1 MSFANSMAGSLGP
14 DFKALFE
21 SVPSLY
27 LALDPSLTI
36 VAASNAYLSATL
48 TRRED
53 VLGKGIF
60 EVFPDNPDDSS
71 ATGVANLRGSLQRVL
86 SNKRPDVMAVQ
97 KYDIQRPISEG
108 GGFEERYWS
117 PINTPV
123 LSPTGEVRFIIHRV
137 EDVTEFVRLKEAHR
151 VQVNRAE
158 SLKGQAS
165 HMEAEVFQRAQEIQE
180 ANRQLRELQ
189 AGLEA
194 RVEERTTELLQANEA
209 LLHSEEQLRQAQK
222 LEAVGRLAG
231 GIAHDFN
238 NLLTVVFSASQTLE
252 MRIGKDRNL
261 EAILLASERAAK
273 LTRQLLAFSRQQFL
287 APQAICL
294 NASIEGMGSILHRLV
309 GEDVELEVLCSPNL
323 RTVFADPSQIEQV
336 IMNLA
341 INARDAMPD
350 GGKLTV
356 ETANVDLDE
365 AYASEHLGVTPGPH
379 AMLAV
384 SDTGHGMDKAT
395 QARIFEP
402 FFTTK
407 GPGKGTGLGLST
419 VFGIVK
425 QSQGHIWLYS
435 EPGVGSTFKLYFPEI
450 HGVDQPSSAP
460 VSAGMADEGGS
471 ETILL
476 VEDEEQVREV
486 TGIILRQAGYTVL
499 EAQNGDEALALCDQC
514 MDRIHLLIT
523 DVIMPGMNGNQVSKK
538 AATLQPGISV
548 LFMSGYTDDA
558 ILRHGV
564 LEANVHFLE
573 KPFTPSRL
581 RIKVREA
588 LAHAGPD
595 ARTGGGPG

>member
-1 MSFANSMAGSLGP
+1 MSFADSMAGNPGP

-21 SVPSLY
+21 SVPGLY

-36 VAASNAYLSATL
+36 VAASNAYLTATL
-48 TRRED
+48 TRREE

-60 EVFPDNPDDSS
+60 EIFPDNPDDST
-71 ATGVANLRGSLQRVL
+71 ATGVANLRDSLHRVISL
-86 SNKRPDVMAVQ
+86 KRPDVMAVQ
-97 KYDIQRPISEG
+97 KYDIQRPLSEG
-108 GGFEERYWS
+108 GGFEVRYWS

-123 LSPTGEVRFIIHRV
+123 LSPQGEIRFIIHRV

-151 VQVNRAE
+151 DQVNLAE
-158 SLKGQAS
+158 VLKGQAS
-165 HMEAEVFQRAQEIQE
+165 HMEAEVFERAQEIQE
-180 ANRQLRELQ
+180 ANRQLRELH
-189 AGLEA
+189 GHLEA

-209 LLHSEEQLRQAQK
+209 LLRSEEQLRQAQK

-252 MRIGKDRNL
+252 MRIGEDRDL
-261 EAILLASERAAK
+261 EAIRLASERAAK
-273 LTRQLLAFSRQQFL
+273 LTRQLLAFSRQQVL
-287 APQAICL
+287 NPQVLDL
-294 NASIEGMGSILHRLV
+294 NEVLKDLGPILHRLL
-309 GEDVELEVLCSPNL
+309 GEDIELEILYTSIL
-323 RTVFADPSQIEQV
+323 RPIFADPSQIEQV
-336 IMNLA
+336 VMNLA

-356 ETANVDLDE
+356 ETVNVDLDGT
-365 AYASEHLGVTPGPH
+365 YAREHLGVTPGPYT
-379 AMLAV
+379 MLAV

-407 GPGKGTGLGLST
+407 DPGKGTGLGLST

-425 QSQGHIWLYS
+425 QSKGHIWLYS
-435 EPGVGSTFKLYFPEI
+435 EPGIGSTFKLYFPEFQ
-450 HGVDQPSSAP
+450 GEEGSRSAAA
-460 VSAGMADEGGS
+460 SRGAADEGGS

-476 VEDEEQVREV
+476 VEDDELVREV
-486 TGIILRQAGYTVL
+486 AGAILRQAGYAVL
-499 EAQNGDEALALCDQC
+499 EARNGEEALALCVQT

-523 DVIMPGMNGNQVSKK
+523 DVIMPGLNGRQVSEQ
-538 AATLQPGISV
+538 ASLHHPGLAV

-564 LEANVHFLE
+564 LEANVHFLG
-573 KPFTPSRL
+573 KPFTPSQL

-588 LAHAGPD
+588 LARVEEG
-595 ARTGGGPG
+595 